1 MITEQIKKIKRF
13 YLLIEINLNHVQVS
27 HNHPEENFEL

>member
-1 MITEQIKKIKRF
+1 MITEQIKKINRF
-13 YLLIEINLNHVQVS
+13 YFLIENHLNHVQVS